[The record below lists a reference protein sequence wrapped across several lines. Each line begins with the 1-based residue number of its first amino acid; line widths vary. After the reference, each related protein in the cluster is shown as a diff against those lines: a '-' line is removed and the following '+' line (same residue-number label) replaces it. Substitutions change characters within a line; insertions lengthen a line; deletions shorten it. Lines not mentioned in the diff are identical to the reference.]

1 MVKPSIATVS
11 LAILAGITGCSRQPD
26 DLQIA
31 KAVEVEMRNDAA
43 LSGEITSGNIKVASE
58 HGMVTLRGHVTVE
71 SARAQAGQDA
81 ARIPGVAGVYNLLMV
96 DGNAAPETAKAPRT
110 GTSRRARPK
119 EEPAPAEEA
128 PSPTSAQPAAV
139 PAQPA
144 AAAAPPSPANPPDA
158 PVAAVPPP
166 APAPAAP
173 PPPPVPVKHVIP
185 SGTALSIRLIDS
197 LDSAKNKVG
206 DTFRAT
212 LKVPLTVD
220 GDVVIPAGA
229 DIEGRVADVSNAGR
243 FTGHSELNLE
253 LIKLTSNGTT
263 YPLQTQGYDRA
274 GDSRGKGTAETV
286 GAGAAIGAIIGA
298 IAGGGKGAGI
308 GSAAGAGAG
317 GATRA
322 AKGGKRITFPSETV
336 LSFKLQEPVTVTT
349 TKAAASRSPLHQ

>member
-1 MVKPSIATVS
+1 MS

-43 LSGEITSGNIKVASE
+43 LSGEINSGNIKVASE

-110 GTSRRARPK
+110 ASSRRARPK

-128 PSPTSAQPAAV
+128 PAPASV

-144 AAAAPPSPANPPDA
+144 AAAAPSSPANPPEA
-158 PVAAVPPP
+158 PVAAAPP
-166 APAPAAP
+166 PAPAAP

-274 GDSRGKGTAETV
+274 SDSRGKGTAETV

-349 TKAAASRSPLHQ
+349 TKAASRSPLRQ